1 MKRISH
7 GSSGVWAVDN
17 AGKIYTWNNEWQQ
30 VAGRLV
36 HISSGKQVWGVNSHD
51 DIYRYNGNNKWT
63 HIGGKLINVRLY
75 FRDLFLKYPC
85 LLLERV
91 PKWYQHRGTDISK
104 LTGVTLHLT
113 QHP

>member
-1 MKRISH
+1 MAIAARWSNFDNKRMKRISH

-63 HIGGKLINVRLY
+63 HIGGKLINVSIY
-75 FRDLFLKYPC
+75 FRALFLTSPC
-85 LLLERV
+85 LLL
-91 PKWYQHRGTDISK
+91 G
-104 LTGVTLHLT
+104 
-113 QHP
+113 